1 MAVVAVANQKFKAGY
16 NRYLRNSLYATLVL
30 HFVGIYF
37 SPHFEFK
44 PYVLKEQEFIVI
56 DTAEDFELPPPPKE
70 IDQPVVPIAAEEGEE
85 VDEETEIAPTS
96 FDRIENLP
104 PPPPPPSESASE
116 FYAFDEPPQLIKYI
130 PPSYPALAR
139 QAGIEGTVLLR
150 VVVGKDGKVE
160 SASVIQS
167 DVTPAMEKAAVAAAR
182 KFLFRP
188 AKQRTVPV
196 RASMAVPIRFKL
208 HGN

>member
-1 MAVVAVANQKFKAGY
+1 MAVVAIANQKFKAGY
-16 NRYLRNSLYATLVL
+16 NRYLRNSLYATLVI
-30 HFVGIYF
+30 HFLAVYF
-37 SPHFEFK
+37 SPPFEFK
-44 PYVLKEQEFIVI
+44 PYVLKEQEFIAI
-56 DTAEDFELPPPPKE
+56 ETTEDFELPPPPKE

-104 PPPPPPSESASE
+104 PPPPPPSESATE
-116 FYAFDEPPQLIKYI
+116 FYAFDEPPVLVRFV

-150 VVVGKDGKVE
+150 VVVGVDGKVE

-167 DVTPAMEKAAVAAAR
+167 DVTPAMEKAAIAAA
-182 KFLFRP
+182 KQFLFKP

-196 RASMAVPIRFKL
+196 RAGMAVPIRFKL
-208 HGN
+208 HGS